1 MIASPHAATAMPARW
16 NQRIG
21 SRSTSA
27 AIVSVKNACD
37 CNTSEAS
44 PAGMPTYM
52 AENRKANCPK
62 LMVAP

>member
-1 MIASPHAATAMPARW
+1 MASPQAATAMPARW
-16 NQRIG
+16 YQRMG
-21 SRSTSA
+21 SRSTTA

-37 CNTSEAS
+37 CSTRDAS

-52 AENRKANCPK
+52 AENRKANWPK